1 MHPCYVLDYRLLGLV
16 KSVIVAERDRLDARE
31 ADERFRHAF
40 ETFQKLIARV
50 EDASERRRLE
60 ELLWELALVDDVTG
74 LHNRRSFMLLAEQAL
89 KEAARARRPLIHL
102 FLDVDGLK
110 AINDTHGHA
119 EGDRAL
125 RLIAGALRA
134 ACRDSDIIGRLSGDE
149 FAIILAEAHELDGLE
164 GRVRARVA
172 QAAEHTDY
180 PLSVSIGVA
189 ICAPGEHCTLADL
202 FQRADQAMYAE
213 KAAKRRPP
221 QPGE

>member
-1 MHPCYVLDYRLLGLV
+1 MG
-16 KSVIVAERDRLDARE
+16 ERDQLDARE

-40 ETFQKLIARV
+40 ETFQKVIARV
-50 EDASERRRLE
+50 EDGSERLRLE
-60 ELLWELALVDDVTG
+60 ELLWELALVDDLTG

-89 KEAARARRPLIHL
+89 KEAARAGRPLITL

-119 EGDRAL
+119 AGDRAL

-149 FAIILAEAHELDGLE
+149 FAIVLAEAHELDGLE
-164 GRVRARVA
+164 GRVRSRIA
-172 QAAEHTDY
+172 QAAEHTEY

-189 ICAPGEHCTLADL
+189 MCQPGEHCALADL
-202 FQRADQAMYAE
+202 FERADQAMYAE
-213 KAAKRRPP
+213 KVAKRRPP
-221 QPGE
+221 ATE

>member
-1 MHPCYVLDYRLLGLV
+1 VTEQG
-16 KSVIVAERDRLDARE
+16 ELDARE

-50 EDASERRRLE
+50 VDVAERRRLE
-60 ELLWELALVDDVTG
+60 ELLSELALVDDITG
-74 LHNRRSFMLLAEQAL
+74 LHNRRSFMLLAEQAQ
-89 KEAARARRPLIHL
+89 KEAARAKRPLIVL

-119 EGDRAL
+119 AGDRAL

-149 FAIILAEAHELDGLE
+149 FAIVLAEALELDGLE
-164 GRVRARVA
+164 GRVRSRVA
-172 QAAEHTDY
+172 QAAELTDH

-189 ICAPGEHCTLADL
+189 QCPPGEPCSLAEL
-202 FQRADQAMYAE
+202 FEAADRAMYAE
-213 KAAKRRPP
+213 KAAKRPP
-221 QPGE
+221 PADE

>member
-1 MHPCYVLDYRLLGLV
+1 MG
-16 KSVIVAERDRLDARE
+16 ERGQLDARE

-50 EDASERRRLE
+50 DDVSERRRLE
-60 ELLWELALVDDVTG
+60 EVLWELALIDDLTG

-89 KEAARARRPLIHL
+89 KEAVRAQRPLIAL

-119 EGDRAL
+119 AGDRAL
-125 RLIAGALRA
+125 RLVAGALRA
-134 ACRDSDIIGRLSGDE
+134 ACRESDIVGRLSGDE
-149 FAIILAEAHELDGLE
+149 FAVVLAEANELDGLE
-164 GRVRARVA
+164 GRVRSRVA
-172 QAAEHTDY
+172 QAAEHVEY

-189 ICAPGEHCTLADL
+189 LCPPGEQCTLAEI
-202 FQRADQAMYAE
+202 FERADQAMYAE

-221 QPGE
+221 ANE

>member
-1 MHPCYVLDYRLLGLV
+1 
-16 KSVIVAERDRLDARE
+16 LDARE

-40 ETFQKLIARV
+40 ETFHKLIARLD
-50 EDASERRRLE
+50 DAAERRRLE
-60 ELLWELALVDDVTG
+60 ELLWELALVDDLTG

-89 KEAARARRPLIHL
+89 KEAARAKRPLINL
-102 FLDVDGLK
+102 FIDVDGLR

-149 FAIILAEAHELDGLE
+149 FSIVLAEASELDGLE

-172 QAAEHTDY
+172 QAAEHADY

-189 ICAPGEHCTLADL
+189 ICRPEEQCTLAEL
-202 FQRADQAMYAE
+202 FDRADQAMYAE
-213 KAAKRRPP
+213 KATKRRN
-221 QPGE
+221 PG

>member
-1 MHPCYVLDYRLLGLV
+1 MT
-16 KSVIVAERDRLDARE
+16 DRGELDARE

-40 ETFQKLIARV
+40 ETFQKLISRV
-50 EDASERRRLE
+50 EDVAERRHLE
-60 ELLWELALVDDVTG
+60 GVLWELALVDDLTG

-89 KEAARARRPLIHL
+89 KEAARAKRPLITL

-119 EGDRAL
+119 AGDRAL

-149 FAIILAEAHELDGLE
+149 FAIVLAEAHELDGLE
-164 GRVRARVA
+164 GRVRSRVA
-172 QAAEHTDY
+172 QAAEHTEY

-189 ICAPGEHCTLADL
+189 QCPPGEHCTLAGL
-202 FQRADQAMYAE
+202 FERADQAMYAE
-213 KAAKRRPP
+213 KAEKRRPP
-221 QPGE
+221 ADE